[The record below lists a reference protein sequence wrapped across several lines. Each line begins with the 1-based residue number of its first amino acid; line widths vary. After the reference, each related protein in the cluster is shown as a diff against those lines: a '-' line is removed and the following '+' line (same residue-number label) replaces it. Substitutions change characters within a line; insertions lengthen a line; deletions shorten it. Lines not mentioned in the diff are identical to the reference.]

1 MSKVLIKTVGFLGDI
16 LFASSV
22 AEKLREQYSSTR
34 RSPRCQ
40 IDFQINL
47 PQPIELLYNNPNIDH
62 IYLGEPEKYHTKY
75 DKIYQLQPIHRNLT
89 PCEQFQMQCEIKNPS
104 SYYHVYTSK
113 GMDIW
118 VKSLL
123 PKDKIIIAYPQ
134 NWEER
139 TFLFTKEQYEAGIDV
154 PNLGY
159 GGSHR
164 NTNWII
170 LELQKRLGDKIILI
184 PVGKPSG
191 YVSNMIDQNSVSE
204 YTFTASLLKNCDW
217 FIGAEGGLANLAA
230 GVGTGT
236 IITGDF
242 IHQLYGWNGV
252 IEKCKEP
259 KLGPKYYFNNHIIGP
274 NGHVTLDP
282 YLTDEQ
288 VITEITN
295 IIKNESIWSSK

>member
-1 MSKVLIKTVGFLGDI
+1 MSKTKILIKTVGFIGDI

-22 AEKLREQYSSTR
+22 AKKLRDQYYVAR
-34 RSPRCQ
+34 RSPQFQ

-47 PQPIELLYNNPNIDH
+47 PQPIELLANNPEIDN
-62 IYLGEPEKYHTKY
+62 IYLGEPEMYHTDY

-89 PCEQFQMQCEIKNPS
+89 PCEQFQIQCGISNPTPE
-104 SYYHVYTSK
+104 YKIYTNV

-123 PKDKIIIAYPQ
+123 PKDKVLIAYPQ

-139 TFLFTKEQYEAGIDV
+139 TFLFTEEEYKRGIDV

-159 GGSHR
+159 GGAHR
-164 NTNWII
+164 NTDWII
-170 LELQKRLGDKIILI
+170 LELQKRLGDKVVFI
-184 PVGKPSG
+184 PIGKPNG

-204 YTFTASLLKNCDW
+204 YTFTASLLKNCNW

-252 IEKCKEP
+252 IEKCQEP
-259 KLGPKYYFNNHIIGP
+259 KLGPKYYFNNENHT
-274 NGHVTLDP
+274 TLDP

-288 VITEITN
+288 VVTEIIN
-295 IIKNESIWSSK
+295 IIK